1 MPVGGI
7 FRYENTI
14 RQSGGL
20 MKRSWMGVIMAGA
33 ILSSGCATIAGGAVD
48 LSGGRSGPAMRPGGA
63 GPGAPLKLGGAR
75 PGTGD
80 AMAFR
85 RGPVHAIDGEDYHSL
100 ADPETWTPS
109 PVSLAWSARQ
119 PPWLGPDESP
129 LIENGIFAW
138 GVKGLPGADIR
149 RLGLGGYAK
158 SCPLVFWPPRCRF
171 RNAGRSAPI
180 PSTRSPS

>member
-1 MPVGGI
+1 
-7 FRYENTI
+7 
-14 RQSGGL
+14 
-20 MKRSWMGVIMAGA
+20 MKRSWMGVITAGA

-48 LSGGRSGPAMRPGGA
+48 LSGARSGPAMRPGGA

-85 RGPVHAIDGEDYHSL
+85 RGPVHAIDGEHYHSL
-100 ADPETWTPS
+100 ADPETWKPS
-109 PVSLAWSARQ
+109 PVSLAWNARQ

-149 RLGLGGYAK
+149 RLGLGAYAK
-158 SCPLVFWPPRCRF
+158 SWAESGL
-171 RNAGRSAPI
+171 GRSFAEVSHD
-180 PSTRSPS
+180 PSTIYTYVHFRVFPGGGESRLLLY